1 MESFQ
6 CRVEKT
12 LSTYYTWTLLKAA
25 QDDKDKL
32 KEVGDK
38 ASLDC
43 LQGLIYFHDIWLY
56 KQLWSKPPSRACLK
70 ASLLEILNQ

>member
-6 CRVEKT
+6 SRVEQT
-12 LSTYYTWTLLKAA
+12 LSTYYTWTRIKDA

-32 KEVGDK
+32 KEVALHANVDM
-38 ASLDC
+38 

-56 KQLWSKPPSRACLK
+56 KQLWSKPPSKGCLK
-70 ASLLEILNQ
+70 AALIEVLNQ